1 MVMNYLNKVGKY
13 ISSHRI
19 LFIICVLA
27 AFIIIANIATYFS
40 NYEYYGNCQSN
51 HNSNHNKE
59 KFTSNN
65 NNSKNKNSNSN
76 KNLFMVEQMKNMQNA
91 NATTQ

>member
-40 NYEYYGNCQSN
+40 NYEYYGNQQSN
-51 HNSNHNKE
+51 HHSNHNKIITTQ
-59 KFTSNN
+59 KIKTQIRIHLWNN
-65 NNSKNKNSNSN
+65 KK
-76 KNLFMVEQMKNMQNA
+76 KNMQNA
-91 NATTQ
+91 NAQKANAKQ

>member
-65 NNSKNKNSNSN
+65 KNSN
-76 KNLFMVEQMKNMQNA
+76 KNTFMVEQMKNMQNA
-91 NATTQ
+91 NAQKAKA

>member
-40 NYEYYGNCQSN
+40 NYEYYGNYQ
-51 HNSNHNKE
+51 SNHNKE
-59 KFTSNN
+59 KFTSHS
-65 NNSKNKNSNSN
+65 NNSKNKNSN
-76 KNLFMVEQMKNMQNA
+76 KNSFMVEQMKNMQKA
-91 NATTQ
+91 NAQNKN

>member
-51 HNSNHNKE
+51 QKKE
-59 KFTSNN
+59 TFTSNNNNN
-65 NNSKNKNSNSN
+65 NNSKNKNSN
-76 KNLFMVEQMKNMQNA
+76 KNSFMVEQMKNMQNA
-91 NATTQ
+91 NAQKANA

>member
-51 HNSNHNKE
+51 QKKRRLHQII
-59 KFTSNN
+59 TII
-65 NNSKNKNSNSN
+65 
-76 KNLFMVEQMKNMQNA
+76 
-91 NATTQ
+91 TTQK